1 MIDSQ
6 TSRSLELIQNLQNSK
21 SKECLFGV
29 LNQTLTP
36 MGSRRLRINV
46 LQPSTDKQLLENRYD
61 ALEELSSKE
70 EIFFGI
76 RKGAL
81 AFMVSFVANKTHSVK
96 YICRC

>member
-6 TSRSLELIQNLQNSK
+6 TSRSLELIQNSQNPK

-36 MGSRRLRINV
+36 MGNRRLRNNM
-46 LQPSTDKQLLENRYD
+46 LQPSTDKQLLEYRYE

-70 EIFFGI
+70 EIFFGV

-81 AFMVSFVANKTHSVK
+81 ALNLFFFANV
-96 YICRC
+96 ICST